1 MVPNI
6 RTAALA
12 AALIFGL
19 GSQAFAALFTGNLSL
34 NGVDGFSANA
44 ITFVGSANIGADTG
58 NLAGLGTCTG
68 CVTMTSFTSASTNF
82 QVYTA
87 TNNGLTTT
95 LTLASA
101 VFSSVPNNIGGLDLT
116 VSGSGTATLTGF
128 DPTPGSFRLTSQGA
142 TGGGNFTFSATT
154 VVAGVP
160 EPSTWAMMILGFVG
174 LGFMAYRRKD
184 KPTGFRFV

>member
-1 MVPNI
+1 MVRNI

-34 NGVDGFSANA
+34 NGVDTFAANS

-68 CVTMTSFTSASTNF
+68 CVTMSNFTSASTNF
-82 QVYTA
+82 LVYTA

-95 LTLASA
+95 LTLTSA
-101 VFSSVPNNIGGLDLT
+101 VFTETPNLIGGFNLDIK
-116 VSGSGTATLTGF
+116 GAGTATLTGF
-128 DPTPGSFRLTSQGA
+128 SPTPGLFELTTQSS
-142 TGGGNFTFSATT
+142 TGGGSFTFSSTT
-154 VVAGVP
+154 VVTPVP

>member
-1 MVPNI
+1 MVRNI

-34 NGVDGFSANA
+34 NGVDTFTPNS

-58 NLAGLGTCTG
+58 NFAGLGTCTG
-68 CVTMTSFTSASTNF
+68 CVTMSNFTSASTNF
-82 QVYTA
+82 LVYTA

-101 VFSSVPNNIGGLDLT
+101 VFSEIPNNIGGQDLT
-116 VSGSGTATLTGF
+116 ISGSGTATLTGF
-128 DPTPGSFRLTSQGA
+128 D
-142 TGGGNFTFSATT
+142 
-154 VVAGVP
+154 
-160 EPSTWAMMILGFVG
+160 
-174 LGFMAYRRKD
+174 
-184 KPTGFRFV
+184 